1 MTYSVA
7 VSGAS
12 GYAGGEIL
20 RILAAHPDVEIRT
33 VTAHSNAG
41 QPLIQH
47 QPHLRSLAHLTLS
60 DTTPDVLAGHDI
72 VFLALPHGQSGQ
84 YTDALGDTP
93 LVIDAGADHRLE
105 SVADWDRFYGGDF
118 HEPWV
123 YGVPELPVAG
133 AKQRDRLVGATRI
146 AAPGCNASTVSLS
159 LAPGV
164 AAGVIDPGDIV
175 TVLAVGPSGA
185 GKSLKTNLL
194 ASEILGSANPYA
206 VGGSHRHIPEI
217 QQALAAARPSTGSGT
232 SAVGSGTSGVG
243 SGADAVGSGAGA
255 AQAADRGIRISFTP
269 VLVPMARGILAT
281 STAPIAPGVSDEQIR
296 EAWEAAYGDETFVQL
311 LPAGRFPRTADVVGA
326 NTALIGLAI
335 DRAANRVV
343 VVTAVDN
350 LVKGTAG
357 AAVQSMNIALGLPE
371 GTALSVN
378 GVAP

>member
-20 RILAAHPDVEIRT
+20 RILAAHPDVDIRT

-41 QPLIQH
+41 QPLLAT
-47 QPHLRSLAHLTLS
+47 QPHLRSLAHLTLQE
-60 DTTPDVLAGHDI
+60 TTPKVLVGHDI

-84 YTDALGDTP
+84 YTDALADTA

-118 HEPWV
+118 HDPWV

-133 AKQRDRLVGATRI
+133 AKQRARLVGASRI

-164 AAGVIDPGDIV
+164 AAGVIDPSDIV
-175 TVLAVGPSGA
+175 SVLAVGPSGA
-185 GKSLKTNLL
+185 GKSLKPHLL
-194 ASEILGSANPYA
+194 ASEILGTANPYA
-206 VGGSHRHIPEI
+206 VGGTHRHIPEI
-217 QQALAAARPSTGSGT
+217 RQALAAAR
-232 SAVGSGTSGVG
+232 SATLGESSRSLSEERSDETKR
-243 SGADAVGSGAGA
+243 
-255 AQAADRGIRISFTP
+255 AADEGIRISFTP
-269 VLVPMARGILAT
+269 VIVPMARGILAT
-281 STAPIAPGVSDEQIR
+281 STAPIADGATDDDIR
-296 EAWEAAYGDETFVQL
+296 GAWEAAYGDETFVRL
-311 LPAGRFPRTADVVGA
+311 LPAGVFPRTADVLGA
-326 NTALIGLAI
+326 NTALMGLAI
-335 DRAANRVV
+335 DRPANRVV

-371 GTALSVN
+371 GTGLTVN

>member
-47 QPHLRSLAHLTLS
+47 QPHLRSLADLTLQ
-60 DTTPDVLAGHDI
+60 DTTPEVLAGHDI

-105 SVADWDRFYGGDF
+105 SNADWDAFYGGDF

-123 YGVPELPVAG
+123 YGVPELPVEG
-133 AKQRDRLVGATRI
+133 VKQRERLVGATRI

-164 AAGVIDPGDIV
+164 ASGVIDPSDIV
-175 TVLAVGPSGA
+175 SVLAVGPSGA

-194 ASEILGSANPYA
+194 AAEILGTANPYA
-206 VGGSHRHIPEI
+206 VGGTHRHIPEI
-217 QQALAAARPSTGSGT
+217 RQALAAARASGGHVHPD
-232 SAVGSGTSGVG
+232 SADG
-243 SGADAVGSGAGA
+243 
-255 AQAADRGIRISFTP
+255 DRGIRISFTP

-281 STAPIAPGVSDEQIR
+281 STAPIAAGATDDQIR
-296 EAWEAAYGDETFVQL
+296 GAWEAAYAGETFVQL
-311 LPAGRFPRTADVVGA
+311 LPAGQFPRTADVLGA
-326 NTALIGLAI
+326 NTALMGLAI
-335 DRAANRVV
+335 DRAANRVT

-357 AAVQSMNIALGLPE
+357 AAVQSMNIALGLAE
-371 GTALSVN
+371 ATALSVN

>member
-20 RILAAHPDVEIRT
+20 RLLAGHPDIEIRT

-47 QPHLRSLAHLTLS
+47 QPHLRSLAHLTLQ
-60 DTTPDVLAGHDI
+60 DTTPEILAGHDI

-84 YTDALGDTP
+84 YTDALGEVP
-93 LVIDAGADHRLE
+93 LVIDAGADHRLTSRE
-105 SVADWDRFYGGDF
+105 SWDAFYGGDF
-118 HEPWV
+118 HEPWA
-123 YGVPELPVAG
+123 YGVPELPVDDG
-133 AKQRDRLVGATRI
+133 KQREVLRRATRI

-164 AAGVIDPGDIV
+164 AAGVIDPSDIV
-175 TVLAVGPSGA
+175 AVLAVGPSGA

-206 VGGSHRHIPEI
+206 VGGTHRHIPEI
-217 QQALAAARPSTGSGT
+217 RQALLAA
-232 SAVGSGTSGVG
+232 
-243 SGADAVGSGAGA
+243 GADDV
-255 AQAADRGIRISFTP
+255 RISFTP

-281 STAPIAPGVSDEQIR
+281 STAPIVDGVTDAEISA
-296 EAWEAAYGDETFVQL
+296 AWENAYGDETFVQL
-311 LPAGRFPRTADVVGA
+311 LPEGQFPRTADVIGA

-335 DRAANRVV
+335 DRAAGRVT

-357 AAVQSMNIALGLPE
+357 AAIQSMNLALGLPE
-371 GTALSVN
+371 DRALSLN

>member
-60 DTTPDVLAGHDI
+60 ETTPELLAGHDI

-84 YTDALGDTP
+84 YTDALGDTA

-118 HEPWV
+118 HDPWV

-133 AKQRDRLVGATRI
+133 STQRERLVGASRI

-175 TVLAVGPSGA
+175 TVLAAGPSGA
-185 GKSLKTNLL
+185 GKALKPHLL
-194 ASEILGSANPYA
+194 GSEILGSANPYS
-206 VGGSHRHIPEI
+206 VGGVHRHIPEI
-217 QQALAAARPSTGSGT
+217 RQALAAARR
-232 SAVGSGTSGVG
+232 
-243 SGADAVGSGAGA
+243 DATDP
-255 AQAADRGIRISFTP
+255 AQTTPDEGIRISFTA

-281 STAPIAPGVSDEQIR
+281 SSAPIANGATDAEIR
-296 EAWEAAYGDETFVQL
+296 AAWEAAYGDETFVQL
-311 LPAGRFPRTADVVGA
+311 LPAGDFPRTADVLGA
-326 NTALIGLAI
+326 NTALMGLAI
-335 DRAANRVV
+335 DRAANRVT

-357 AAVQSMNIALGLPE
+357 AAVQSMNIALGLAE
-371 GTALSVN
+371 GTALTVN